1 MAEFQSPLGDVT
13 VEVPDES
20 AHSNYLANGW
30 VLAGADETP
39 EPKRRGRPPKT
50 EDK

>member
-1 MAEFQSPLGDVT
+1 MAEFQSPFGDVT
-13 VEVPDES
+13 VEVSDES
-20 AHSNYLANGW
+20 AHSKYLANGW
-30 VLAGADETP
+30 VLAGADEKP